1 MSWLQVCLMVPAAV
15 DQVKAVAP
23 LAPFRP
29 IHHSLPCSSPEDQ
42 LPSIVDLAGLWDLAL
57 KYNPRLKEAAAELDR
72 ERGRH
77 LQASLYP
84 NPQVTYEEEDLGT
97 GGAPAGT
104 IRVQLTQEIVTGGKR
119 FLDIAVAAR
128 RVDAAALG
136 LEGQRFEVLT
146 TIRRDYGEFLGWHYT
161 VLVNDE
167 VVRALENGKAITR
180 ELVEKAKTRPP
191 TDLLRLETLLEEARI
206 NRLRSGINRQA
217 AWRQLAAAIGLPDL
231 PCPTRVHDLPG
242 QGISGDSDTVLH
254 RVLSAHTDIQKA
266 AVDVERCRLA
276 LKRAHAEAIPNVTV
290 GGGYSNN
297 FPEHESGAI
306 ITFQSRLPLWDRNQG
321 NIAAA
326 RAELAQAQAVLQDT
340 VLRLYGRTADAEAR
354 YRGARQ
360 ELQRLQHRVVP
371 RVRES
376 LKLVEQGYRTGS
388 AQFTFADVL
397 LAQQTLNETE
407 LRIAQMRRELWR
419 ALADLQGL
427 MQLDLGQKDIPTK
440 PSPEPCR

>member
-1 MSWLQVCLMVPAAV
+1 
-15 DQVKAVAP
+15 
-23 LAPFRP
+23 
-29 IHHSLPCSSPEDQ
+29 
-42 LPSIVDLAGLWDLAL
+42 VDLAGLWDLAL
-57 KYNPRLKEAAAELDR
+57 KYNPRLKEAAAEIDR

-84 NPQVTYEEEDLGT
+84 NPQFTYEEEDLGT

-119 FLDIAVAAR
+119 CLDIAVAGR
-128 RVDAAALG
+128 RVDSAVLG
-136 LEGQRFEVLT
+136 LESQKFDVLT
-146 TIRRDYGEFLGWHYT
+146 MIRRNYGEFLGWHYT

-206 NRLRSGINRQA
+206 NRLRSRINRQA
-217 AWRQLAAAIGLPDL
+217 AWQQLAAAIGLPEL
-231 PCPTRVHDLPG
+231 PCPSRMRDLPG
-242 QGISGDSDTVLH
+242 QAISGDADAILH

-266 AVDVERCRLA
+266 AVEVERCRLA
-276 LKRAHAEAIPNVTV
+276 LERARAEVIPNVTV

-306 ITFQSRLPLWDRNQG
+306 ISIQSRLPLWDRNQG

-326 RAELAQAQAVLQDT
+326 RAELAQAQAVLQET
-340 VLRLYGRTADAEAR
+340 VLRLYRRTADAGAR

-360 ELQRLQHRVVP
+360 ELQRLQDRVVP

-376 LKLVEQGYRTGS
+376 LKLVEQGYGAGS
-388 AQFTFADVL
+388 TKFSFADVL

-407 LRIAQMRRELWR
+407 LRIAQTRRELWR

-427 MQLDLGQKDIPTK
+427 MQLDMGHEDIPANS
-440 PSPEPCR
+440 SPEPCR